1 MNRSTPSEFLSL
13 RLDAVD
19 LAVESIRADLAAL
32 QQPDGEQQ
40 QPFCASIYKPIDRPG
55 VSVQC
60 ERVVGHDGM
69 HVYHSPL
76 MGGWNYQW
84 PSDEA
89 ATNAPAAGP
98 QTHTLQDQIELFIAQ
113 ELQRHWQDAICP
125 DHGGDW
131 QSLTDAQRAAWR
143 RLVPVARKL
152 INTQTTQK
160 Q

>member
-40 QPFCASIYKPIDRPG
+40 QPFCASI
-55 VSVQC
+55 
-60 ERVVGHDGM
+60 
-69 HVYHSPL
+69 
-76 MGGWNYQW
+76 
-84 PSDEA
+84 
-89 ATNAPAAGP
+89 
-98 QTHTLQDQIELFIAQ
+98 QDQIELFIAQ